1 MDWQAMAAPWLRV
14 EAQTDAAHAPV
25 LDLLMARADLMSGQS
40 VLDIGPGAG
49 VSLLRAAQAVG
60 PGGRVAGIEIAPPFA
75 DRARDRA
82 PDHVQI
88 IVADA
93 ATHAYEPEGY
103 DAAISMFGVMFFA
116 NPVQAFA
123 NIRKAL
129 KPGAALTFACWG
141 PPQANPWFSMTGRLA
156 AEVLGGAPGFD
167 PEAPGPMSLADPD
180 KITRLLTE
188 AGWQPEIDTQDLHL
202 TPIGPPE
209 QVAEMHMTIGGAA
222 HAMRLAKEA
231 GTLTPAHKDAVRARL
246 IAGFAALEKD
256 GQVLVPARV
265 HLVRATA

>member
-1 MDWQAMAAPWLRV
+1 MDWQAMAAPWLRA
-14 EAQTDAAHAPV
+14 EAETDAAHAPV
-25 LDLLMARADLMSGQS
+25 LDHLMARSGLTPGQS

-49 VSLLRAAQAVG
+49 VSLVRAAKDVG
-60 PGGRVAGIEIAPPFA
+60 PEGRVTGIEIAPPFA
-75 DRARDRA
+75 ERARARV
-82 PDHVQI
+82 PDHVQV

-93 ATHAYEPEGY
+93 ATQSYDPAGY
-103 DAAISMFGVMFFA
+103 DAAISLFGVMFFA

-123 NIRKAL
+123 NIRTAL

-167 PEAPGPMSLADPD
+167 PDTPGPMSLADPD
-180 KITRLLTE
+180 KITRILTD
-188 AGWQPEIDTQDLHL
+188 AGWQPQIDTQDLHL
-202 TPIGPPE
+202 TPMGPPE
-209 QVAEMHMTIGGAA
+209 QVAQMHMTIGGAA

-231 GTLTPAHKDAVRARL
+231 GTLTQDHKDAVRARL
-246 IAGFAALEKD
+246 IAGFAALASE
-256 GQVLVPARV
+256 GQVRVPARV